1 MIIKTL
7 IADDSQIFRKK
18 VIDVLK
24 KYTDIQ
30 ILGEAETGEEAV
42 NKALTLKP
50 DLIIMDVRMPDMD
63 GIIATNTIKNK
74 YPEIKIIMAS
84 IHDLAEYRAA
94 AKKVVQMHMY
104 LNDPFFTICTL
115 KSKTFLIL
123 HERRLEFHHTRIIG
137 VNLTS

>member
-94 AKKVVQMHMY
+94 AKKSGADAYV
-104 LNDPFFTICTL
+104 L
-115 KSKTFLIL
+115 KRSI
-123 HERRLEFHHTRIIG
+123 FHHLYTEIKN
-137 VNLTS
+137 VFNLA